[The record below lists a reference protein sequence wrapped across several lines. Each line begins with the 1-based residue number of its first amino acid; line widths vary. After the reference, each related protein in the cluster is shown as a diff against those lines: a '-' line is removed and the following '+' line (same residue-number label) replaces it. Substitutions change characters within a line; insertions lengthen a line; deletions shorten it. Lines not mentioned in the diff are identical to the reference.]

1 MNKEKIG
8 TNDKIEKILV
18 FIFYFSTTTL
28 NATQQ

>member
-8 TNDKIEKILV
+8 NNDKIEKILV

-28 NATQQ
+28 NDSQR